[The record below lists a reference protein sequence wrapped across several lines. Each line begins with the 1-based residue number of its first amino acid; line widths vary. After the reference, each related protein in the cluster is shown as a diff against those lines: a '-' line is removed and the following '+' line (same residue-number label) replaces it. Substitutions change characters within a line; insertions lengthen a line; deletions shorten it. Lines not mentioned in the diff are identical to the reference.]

1 MKSLIILL
9 VVIVIAITSFNLDLV
24 SASGCKEISIIF
36 ARGSDQNGSQKPSNP
51 LFDDTGT
58 LESEQ
63 QTKAFFTQL
72 DKRMI
77 NVSKEFISFHNS
89 YQWR

>member
-1 MKSLIILL
+1 MKKTLFALIIVNLL
-9 VVIVIAITSFNLDLV
+9 FSQLLAVFTYAGSQECESISVVFL
-24 SASGCKEISIIF
+24 
-36 ARGSDQNGSQKPSNP
+36 RGSGQNINYENI
-51 LFDDTGT
+51 DDTGT